1 MSEAEVF
8 EGQESKMA
16 PLQDVVVCL
25 VEDDSSAAKVYT
37 RWLKDA
43 GAKSMIFSS
52 VTEFGNAMAN
62 PDSLRLQTG
71 EMPKIALTDLVLPDG
86 TGLDVVTLWK
96 KQFPSLPILVCTAFA
111 TVENAVQSM
120 KLGAFDF
127 LRKPV
132 PQEELILVLKRAA
145 DYVMLLEEN
154 ETLASSV
161 RVLGMAQTLSQITD
175 NNSLLKTLGR
185 LMHRETK
192 ADECFVFFFEAQKGR
207 AECLLECRAPGLPRI
222 APEII
227 ATEFVYKVKNTN
239 RDTAYT
245 GEFDSDEIEQRT
257 HLFHDFE
264 EKNTWVIELMSQTRN
279 SAFVVLRRDKKPRL
293 SPKTLELLS
302 PIIVQA
308 SRAFQSADV
317 TTTLSFVDGLTG
329 LYNQKFLS
337 VTLNNEIARTNRYGN
352 PVSVLFID
360 LDKFKGINDTHGHIV
375 GSELLKEASKVF
387 QANVRESDYL
397 LRFGGDEFVAILPS
411 TTLQGATAV
420 AERIRNAFDTT
431 RFDVRAATNIA
442 SAHNLHVT
450 TSIGVATYPDCANS
464 YDDLVQRADDA
475 MYSAKHAG
483 KNQVF
488 IVPTL
493 GGGSAT

>member
-1 MSEAEVF
+1 VSQAEPF
-8 EGQESKMA
+8 EEMEQKTL
-16 PLQDVVVCL
+16 PLEGVVVCL
-25 VEDDSSAAKVYT
+25 VEDDPSAAKVYS
-37 RWLKDA
+37 RWLKDG
-43 GAKSMIFSS
+43 GAKAMIFSS
-52 VTEFGNAMAN
+52 VTEFANAISN
-62 PDSLRLQTG
+62 PDTLCLQTG
-71 EMPKIALTDLVLPDG
+71 EIPKIALTDLVLPDG

-132 PQEELILVLKRAA
+132 PQEELILVLRRAA

-175 NNSLLKTLGR
+175 NTSLLKTLGR

-227 ATEFVYKVKNTN
+227 ATDFVYRIKNSN
-239 RDTAYT
+239 RGASAGTEGDA
-245 GEFDSDEIEQRT
+245 GDLEQRT
-257 HLFHDFE
+257 HTFQEFE
-264 EKNTWVIELMSQTRN
+264 EKNTWVIELISQTKN
-279 SAFVVLRRDKKPRL
+279 SAFVVLRREKLPQL
-293 SPKTLELLS
+293 SHKTLELLS

-308 SRAFQSADV
+308 ARAFQSADI

-360 LDKFKGINDTHGHIV
+360 LDKFKSINDTHGHIV
-375 GSELLKEASKVF
+375 GSELLKEAAKVF
-387 QANVRESDYL
+387 QENVRESDYL

-411 TTLQGATAV
+411 TTLQGAIAV
-420 AERIRNAFDTT
+420 AERIRNAFDTN
-431 RFDVRAATNIA
+431 RFDVRATTNILA
-442 SAHNLHVT
+442 AHNLQVT
-450 TSIGVATYPDCANS
+450 TSIGVATYPDCATS

-488 IVPTL
+488 IVPLL
-493 GGGSAT
+493 GGGPSK